1 MNSLTPEAII
11 ASCRSRP
18 GLYIHVPFCSSL
30 CPFCPYNK
38 VLYQKDRA
46 QRYFAALTREL
57 EAYLAHIEGAFSSV
71 YIGGGTPTLCLD
83 ELAACLERI
92 PVQGERAIEV
102 LPNHADQATVAR
114 LHALGI
120 THVSLGLQSFD
131 ADMLRYLRRPNSVA
145 DNVRALEN
153 TVGHFACVDAD
164 LIFDVAFQD
173 SAAFLHDVEICLR
186 SGVDQLSTY
195 PLMRFGYT
203 PFGKATHHATKEHEV
218 LRAAQA
224 LAESYG
230 YERRSVWTF
239 NRQAGPTY
247 SSITREHYIGI
258 GAGSATY
265 TGRYFLLNTFSV
277 ERYIAEAGA
286 GQLPLARMI
295 RLGKLRAAA
304 YALFWQ
310 AYTGSI
316 DVERFEALYPA
327 APLLRWL
334 LQASVRAGWLT
345 IEGNTARLTPAG
357 YDRYHDLERW
367 VTYHFI
373 EPLWAEMLGA
383 AAEPGMVQG
392 ARSSWRRRLWLYLIG
407 VRNAARR

>member
-1 MNSLTPEAII
+1 MNSLTPKAIM

-38 VLYQKDRA
+38 VLYQKELA
-46 QRYFAALTREL
+46 QRYFVALTQEL

-92 PVQGERAIEV
+92 PVRGERAIEV
-102 LPNHADQATVAR
+102 LPTHADKATIVK

-120 THVSLGLQSFD
+120 THVSLGIQSFD
-131 ADMLRYLRRPNSVA
+131 AEMLRYLRRPNSVA
-145 DNVRALEN
+145 DNIRALEN
-153 TVGHFACVDAD
+153 MAGQFACVDVD

-173 SAAFLHDVEICLR
+173 SGVFLHDVETCLR
-186 SGVDQLSTY
+186 SGVDQISTY

-203 PFGKATHHATKEHEV
+203 PFGKAAHRPAKEHEV
-218 LRAAQA
+218 LRAVQA

-239 NRQAGPTY
+239 NRQASPTY

-277 ERYIAEAGA
+277 KQYIVEAET
-286 GQLPLARMI
+286 GQLPLARSI
-295 RLGKLRAAA
+295 RLGELKAAV

-316 DVERFEALYPA
+316 DSARFEELYPA

-334 LQASVRAGWLT
+334 LQASARAGWLT

-373 EPLWAEMLGA
+373 EPLWAEMHSE
-383 AAEPGMVQG
+383 AAEPGTAQD
-392 ARSSWRRRLWLYLIG
+392 ARNNWCRRLWLYLIG
-407 VRNAARR
+407 VRNASRR